1 MGRIQTILDRI
12 YTKTN
17 YKHTLFFFLFFL
29 VFTSVVLP
37 YISNL
42 TERVIGVSESI
53 DTNFSFNLFTLY
65 TIIDSYQEEGRRFYV
80 LIRWTFDVVWPLI
93 YTAMLLTGIAFFAKK
108 IQCKFQYKIL
118 YVPLLA
124 ISFDYLENI
133 FATFAMLYYPGKLD
147 LVMYF
152 LIASSMLKWG
162 ILSLAFLILILL
174 IIRTIVKGK
183 QNYEK

>member
-80 LIRWTFDVVWPLI
+80 FIRWTFDVVWPLI
-93 YTAMLLTGIAFFAKK
+93 YTAMLLT
-108 IQCKFQYKIL
+108 
-118 YVPLLA
+118 
-124 ISFDYLENI
+124 
-133 FATFAMLYYPGKLD
+133 
-147 LVMYF
+147 
-152 LIASSMLKWG
+152 
-162 ILSLAFLILILL
+162 
-174 IIRTIVKGK
+174 
-183 QNYEK
+183 